1 MAANLSAAFDNT
13 APTAKTPSLA
23 TAFNNTAPDALKGAF
38 TARCVTTSDV
48 GDISAGG
55 THDGVL
61 LKTDDLVLSLGDSVP
76 GAARLVRVGS
86 GPIPEFIPANIDL
99 QPYVKI
105 EAGTVG
111 AGKVYAITH
120 DGLDYYDAAIVTPTP
135 KVLSNQIMTNT
146 APTAKTV

>member
-1 MAANLSAAFDNT
+1 MASGLSTPFDNT

-23 TAFNNTAPDALKGAF
+23 TAFDNTGPAALKGAF
-38 TARCVTTSDV
+38 TARCVTTADV

-61 LKTDDLVLSLGDSVP
+61 LKTGDLVLSVTGVA
-76 GAARLVRVGS
+76 GEARLVRVGS

-99 QPYVKI
+99 QPFCRI

-111 AGKVYAITH
+111 AGKVYALTQ
-120 DGLDYYDAAIVTPTP
+120 DGTDFYDATVVTPTP
-135 KVLSNQIMTNT
+135 KVLANQIMTNT
-146 APTAKTV
+146 APSEKSV